1 MSIEKNV
8 EVVKNFLCGNRPRAI
23 SKVYLRWLPKIL
35 SGSFRARAGHWP
47 ARTAGTRD
55 WRMCFRRL
63 TKRWKP
69 RTQSPPSS

>member
-8 EVVKNFLCGNRPRAI
+8 QIVKDFFAALGRRDKQGLLAL
-23 SKVYLRWLPKIL
+23 SPKIS
-35 SGSFRARAGHWP
+35 SGSFRARTGRWP

-55 WRMCFRRL
+55 WRIYFRRL
-63 TKRWKP
+63 TKRWKL